1 MKRILVSLFTLFTLN
16 LGAQNGFIRGTV
28 IDDETGE
35 TIIGAN
41 VAVLDPLMGTSTDL
55 DGKFSISIQE
65 GIYKVQV
72 SFISFQT
79 LIIEDVSVK
88 ANEVANL
95 GVIRLKTNS
104 KQLEEVVV
112 TATAT
117 RKSEAALNT
126 MKKKSATMMD
136 GISAQKMAL
145 TGDGNAVEAAQR
157 VTGVTVEG
165 GKYVYVRGL
174 GDRYSKVTLNNLD
187 IPGLDPDKNSLQM
200 DIFPT
205 SLIDNIV
212 VSKTFSANQPADFTG
227 GLVNIETKAFP
238 DEPILDVSASIT
250 YNPSMHF
257 NSEYLSYQGGET
269 DWLGMDDGT
278 RDLPDNTRLR
288 NPIRPIV
295 YEDEVVNSFTN
306 SFNPTMAA
314 EESTSFMNYSF
325 GLTAG
330 NQIELNKEK
339 TDKKRN
345 PKLGYIFSLTYKSEE
360 EYFDDAFIGEYQN
373 VADPSEA
380 EMIYVDKFNGRVGSK
395 SSLVGI
401 LGGIAYKTNR
411 SKYTLNLMRI
421 QNGVSRASIYSLDN
435 NGAGG
440 TASGYI
446 GESNNLEYNER
457 TVNNL
462 LLSGNHLF
470 NKSNWEIEW
479 GLSPT
484 FSQADDPDIRQA
496 PFTFTP
502 TDTLFNPGGAGIP
515 NRIWRSLSEFN
526 NSSRLDFHKK
536 FKALDRDA
544 KLSFGARHTYKE
556 REYEIMSFF
565 MDFWNANQNWNGSNP
580 NQIYDPAYIY
590 PNTPNQGYMVPGNDL
605 QFIKESNA
613 NAYEAN
619 STTLG
624 YYASVELNPLANLKS
639 VIGFRVEHF
648 SLNHTGR
655 DIKGALGQEEGNVL
669 NNEEVLSST
678 DLFPSVNLIYNLA
691 EEQNLRFSFTQTIA
705 RPSFKE
711 LSYAQILDPV
721 SGRVFNGS
729 LFAVDSWDGNLV
741 ETRINNFD
749 IRWEKFLPKG
759 QIYSVSFF
767 YKSFKDPIETV
778 RLPTVPGFQYQARN
792 VGDAQL
798 YGFEIEGTKSLDFI
812 SELLEKYAFSGNFTY
827 THSVLEMPELEFQ
840 GRKDFEKD
848 GQSVKDTRV
857 MAGQAP
863 YVINFG
869 ITYTDIEKG
878 WSAGSFYNV
887 KGPTLS
893 IVGNGQNPDIYQVPF
908 HSLNFSISKKLGEER
923 KTQVDFR
930 VDNILNDVREF
941 EYRSYD
947 AESQLSSSFA
957 PGTSISI
964 GVRHSF

>member
-1 MKRILVSLFTLFTLN
+1 MKNLLVSFLAFFSLTLS
-16 LGAQNGFIRGTV
+16 AQNGYIRGTV
-28 IDDETGE
+28 IDDESGE

-41 VAVLDPLMGTSTDL
+41 AAILNPLMGTSTDL
-55 DGKFSISIQE
+55 DGKFSISIAE
-65 GIYKVQV
+65 GSYKVQV

-79 LIIEDVSVK
+79 LILEDVVVK
-88 ANEVANL
+88 AGEVNNL

-104 KQLEEVVV
+104 QQLEEVVIV
-112 TATAT
+112 ATAT

-212 VSKTFSANQPADFTG
+212 VSKTFSASQPADFTG
-227 GLVNIETKAFP
+227 GLVNIETKSFP
-238 DEPILDVSASIT
+238 DEPILDVSASVT

-257 NSEYLSYQGGET
+257 NNEYLGYEGGET
-269 DWLGMDDGT
+269 DWLGIDDGT
-278 RDLPDNTRLR
+278 RDLPENTRLKI
-288 NPIRPIV
+288 PIRPVI
-295 YEDEVVNSFTN
+295 YDDEVVNSFSR

-314 EESTSFMNYSF
+314 EEQTSFMNYSL
-325 GLTAG
+325 GITAG
-330 NQIELNKEK
+330 NQIELNKNKENR
-339 TDKKRN
+339 KRN
-345 PKLGYIFSLTYKSEE
+345 PKLGYIFSLTYKADQ

-380 EMIYVDKFNGRVGSK
+380 EMVYVDKFSGRVGSK
-395 SSLVGI
+395 SSLVGV
-401 LGGIAYKTNR
+401 LGGLAYKTKT
-411 SKYTLNLMRI
+411 SKYKLNFMRI
-421 QNGVSRASIYSLDN
+421 QNGVSRASIFSLDN

-462 LLSGNHLF
+462 LFSGTHVF
-470 NKSNWEIEW
+470 NKTDWEIDW
-479 GLSPT
+479 GVSPT
-484 FSQADDPDIRQA
+484 YSEADDPDLRQT

-502 TDTLFNPGGAGIP
+502 TDTIFNPGGGGIP

-526 NSSRLDFHKK
+526 NSSRVDVSKK
-536 FKALDRDA
+536 FKAFNEEA
-544 KLSFGARHTYKE
+544 KLSFGARHTYKQ

-565 MDFWNANQNWNGSNP
+565 MDFWSANQNWNGTDP
-580 NQIYDPAYIY
+580 NQIYNPSYIY
-590 PNTPNQGYMVPGNDL
+590 PNLPNQGYMVPGNDL
-605 QFIKESNA
+605 QYIKKTNA

-619 STTLG
+619 SSTLG
-624 YYASVELNPLANLKS
+624 YYVSAELNPLPNLKS

-655 DIKGALGQEEGNVL
+655 DIKGALGQEDGNVL

-678 DLFPSVNLIYNLA
+678 DFFPSLNLIYSLA

-711 LSYAQILDPV
+711 LSFAQILDPV

-729 LFAVDSWDGNLV
+729 LFAVDSWDGNLI

-749 IRWEKFLPKG
+749 VRWEKFLPRG
-759 QIYSVSFF
+759 QIFSVSFF

-812 SELLEKYAFSGNFTY
+812 AERLQKFAFSGNFTY
-827 THSVLEMPELEFQ
+827 VHSVLEMPELEFK
-840 GRKDFEKD
+840 GRKDFEKA
-848 GQSVKDTRV
+848 GQNVKDTRV

-863 YVINFG
+863 YVVNFG
-869 ITYTDIEKG
+869 ITYTDVEDG
-878 WSAGSFYNV
+878 LSAGIFYNV
-887 KGPTLS
+887 KGPTLN

-908 HSLNFSISKKLGEER
+908 HSLNLSVSKKIGEE
-923 KTQVDFR
+923 KATQIDFR
-930 VDNILNDVREF
+930 VENILNDIREF

-947 AESQLSSSFA
+947 AESQFSSRFS
-957 PGTSISI
+957 PGTAITL

>member
-1 MKRILVSLFTLFTLN
+1 MKHFFLLIFSFLSIN
-16 LGAQNGFIRGTV
+16 SIAQSGYIRGTV
-28 IDDETGE
+28 IDDESGE

-41 VAVLDPLMGTSTDL
+41 VAIMNPITGTSTDL
-55 DGKFSISIQE
+55 DGKFSLSIQE
-65 GIYKVQV
+65 GTYELKI
-72 SFISFQT
+72 SFISFQS
-79 LIIEDVSVK
+79 LSIS
-88 ANEVANL
+88 EVAVKDGEVTNL

-104 KQLEEVVV
+104 QQLEEVVV
-112 TATAT
+112 TASAT

-174 GDRYSKVTLNNLD
+174 GDRYSKVTLNDLD

-212 VSKTFSANQPADFTG
+212 VSKTFSADQPADFTG
-227 GLVNIETKAFP
+227 GLVNIETKSFP
-238 DEPILDVSASIT
+238 DEKFLDVSFGVT
-250 YNPSMHF
+250 YNPNMHF
-257 NSEYLSYQGGET
+257 NSDYLDYEGGET

-278 RDLPDNTRLR
+278 RELPDNTRLR
-288 NPIRPIV
+288 VPIRPIV
-295 YEDEVVNSFTN
+295 YDDEVVNEFTR

-314 EESTSFMNYSF
+314 EEQTSFLNYSL
-325 GLTAG
+325 GISTG
-330 NQIELNKEK
+330 NQIELNKNKE
-339 TDKKRN
+339 DRKRS
-345 PKLGYIFSLTYKSEE
+345 PKLGYIFSLTYQSDQ
-360 EYFDDAFIGEYQN
+360 EYYDDAFIGEYQN
-373 VADPSEA
+373 VADPSNP

-401 LGGIAYKTNR
+401 LGGLAYKTKN
-411 SKYTLNLMRI
+411 SKFKLNLMRI
-421 QNGVSRASIYSLDN
+421 QNGVSRASIFSLDN

-440 TASGYI
+440 TASGYL

-457 TVNNL
+457 SVNNL
-462 LLSGNHLF
+462 LLGGLHVF
-470 NKSNWEIEW
+470 NQSDWEIEW
-479 GLSPT
+479 GISPT
-484 FSQADDPDIRQA
+484 YSEANDPDLRQT
-496 PFTFTP
+496 PFTFTN
-502 TDTLFNPGGAGIP
+502 TDSIFNPGGAGIP

-526 NSSRLDFHKK
+526 NSSRIDFHKK
-536 FKALDRDA
+536 FNAFGEDA
-544 KLSFGARHTYKE
+544 KLSFGARHTYKQ
-556 REYEIMSFF
+556 RSYEIMSFF
-565 MDFWNANQNWNGSNP
+565 MDFWSANQSWNGTDP
-580 NQIYDPAYIY
+580 NQIYDPSYIY
-590 PNTPNQGYMVPGNDL
+590 PNLPNQGYMVPGNDL
-605 QFIKESNA
+605 QFVKESNA

-624 YYASVELNPLANLKS
+624 YYVSTELNPLPNLKS
-639 VIGFRVEHF
+639 VLGLRVEHF

-655 DIKGALGQEEGNVL
+655 DIKGALGQEGGNVL
-669 NNEEVLSST
+669 DDEEVLSST
-678 DLFPSVNLIYNLA
+678 DLFPSVNLIYTLA

-711 LSYAQILDPV
+711 LSFAQILDPV

-729 LFAVDSWDGNLV
+729 LFAVDSWDGELL
-741 ETRINNFD
+741 ETRIDNFD
-749 IRWEKFLPKG
+749 LRWEKFLPKG
-759 QIYSVSFF
+759 QIYSISVF

-778 RLPTVPGFQYQARN
+778 RLPTVPGFQYQSRN

-798 YGFEIEGTKSLDFI
+798 YGFELEGTKSLGFI
-812 SELLEKYAFSGNFTY
+812 SMSLENFALSGNFTY
-827 THSVLEMPELEFQ
+827 VHSILEMPELEYN

-848 GQSVKDTRV
+848 GQNLEDKRV

-863 YVINFG
+863 YVVNVG
-869 ITYTDIEKG
+869 LTYTNIEKG
-878 WSAGSFYNV
+878 ISSGIFYNV

-908 HSLNFSISKKLGEER
+908 HSLNFSISKKLGQEQ
-923 KTQVDFR
+923 KTQLDFR
-930 VDNILNDVREF
+930 IENVLNDVREF

-947 AESQLSSSFA
+947 AESQLSSQFA
-957 PGTSISI
+957 PGPSISLGI
-964 GVRHSF
+964 RHSF